1 MIHEQHRS
9 AANAVWGRDPTTEA
23 HKAEDFRKV
32 SVTPILLLLVAMIL
46 MAKKP
51 SKRRRMTGY
60 FAGNIDM
67 DMPLGTLAAQTV
79 LLQGVGDVVAE
90 KTFVS
95 SIHNTYTLQGM
106 SPGDNIGPLM
116 VGVAHSDY
124 STGEVEAWIEL
135 STGWSQADLVSRET
149 ANRLIRKIGVFE
161 SPLNSGVSSS
171 LNDGRAIKTK
181 LNWTLISGQ
190 SLNFFVYNLGTAAL
204 GTTDPD
210 VHIEGKANLWAR

>member
-1 MIHEQHRS
+1 M
-9 AANAVWGRDPTTEA
+9 WGRDPTA
-23 HKAEDFRKV
+23 LIKDGV
-32 SVTPILLLLVAMIL
+32 LVTNVLEILILLVAIML

-51 SKRRRMTGY
+51 AKRRRMTGY
-60 FAGNIDM
+60 FSGNIDV
-67 DMPLGTLAAQTV
+67 DMPLGTLAGQTV
-79 LLQGVGDVVAE
+79 LLQGVGDVVTE
-90 KTFVS
+90 KTFIS
-95 SIHNTYTLQGM
+95 SVHASYILQGM

-135 STGWSQADLVSRET
+135 STGWSQADLVARET

-161 SPLNSGVSSS
+161 SPLNSGVSSA

-190 SLNFFVYNLGTAAL
+190 SINFFVYNLGTTAL